1 MERHQMI
8 VAGIGFRQSADLA
21 SLREAFLA
29 AGGTR
34 ATAIATAEDKAQ
46 APVLQAFAAE
56 RGLHILAITAQ
67 DLAAQTTPT
76 QSPRILARYGTG
88 CLAEASAL
96 AAAGPNARLLS
107 PRTQSQDGKA
117 TAALAERSLA

>member
-1 MERHQMI
+1 MERHKMI
-8 VAGIGFRQSADLA
+8 VAGMGFRASADLA

-34 ATAIATAEDKAQ
+34 ASAIATAEDKAQ

-56 RGLHILAITAQ
+56 RRLPILAIAPQ

-76 QSPRILARYGTG
+76 QSPRINARYGTG
-88 CLAEASAL
+88 SLAEAAAL
-96 AAAGPNARLLS
+96 AAAGPTARLLT